1 MKARESEQS
10 ASERDQRP
18 AAQWWLTSFGQA
30 GQIETGARPRL
41 HLFGEP
47 GERLPAS
54 AQADSCEAIFDGVLY
69 NRTELRERVGLW
81 SAANDAEVVLRAY
94 RRWGEGVLQKIKGI
108 FALIVWD
115 GARDIFWCARDPLG
129 VYPLFYAD
137 VGRELLLS
145 TSIDA
150 LVRHP
155 RVSSAVNRAALAVH
169 LCHRWP
175 KMVEETY
182 FAAVKRVPPG
192 HVMRVDSAAGKVYR
206 YWDVAPPG
214 TAVKWIRED
223 ELERFDGL
231 MSQAVNR
238 CQDVGRPG
246 IYLSGG
252 LDSVSIATEA
262 VDYSREKG
270 LPIPWAL
277 SLIFPEPVCNEEA
290 VQRSVATD
298 LGLPQVLRRFDE
310 AVGPSGVLLSALEM
324 SRGWPSPLVHPF
336 NPAYFNLG
344 LEGKRRGCEVIL
356 TGNGGDEWL
365 ALSPF
370 YAADCLRTLDI
381 ANLCRLVGIIQRSYG
396 GSPLITMRRILWRY
410 GARPL
415 LRAAAISIL
424 RRVASDALR
433 AHRRRRIGQ
442 STPAWLAPDPSLQ
455 RELARRAE
463 ESIQESVPEPGSDG
477 FYLHDIRGFRESFVL
492 AMEFEQEFENGRR
505 MGMPVLQPFWDAELV
520 DFLFRT
526 PPHLLSQG
534 GRTKGLV
541 RHKLARRFP
550 KLGFERQKKVLMNTF
565 YRDILLVEGP
575 NAWRTTGGSPALAAL
590 GIVDASGLS
599 VTMAAIL
606 AGAQQQQLYRAW
618 DVLNLE
624 AWLQPRL

>member
-1 MKARESEQS
+1 MSARESEQS
-10 ASERDQRP
+10 ASLRP
-18 AAQWWLTSFGQA
+18 AVPWWLVSFGKK
-30 GQIETGARPRL
+30 IETGSRAQL
-41 HLFGEP
+41 HLFGDP
-47 GERLPAS
+47 DKKLPAS
-54 AQADSCEAIFDGVLY
+54 ARADSCEVIFDGALY
-69 NRTELRERVGLW
+69 NRAELRERVGPR
-81 SAANDAEVVLRAY
+81 STANDAEVVLSAF
-94 RRWGEGVLQKIKGI
+94 RRWGEGALQKIKGI

-115 GARDIFWCARDPLG
+115 GTRDTLWCARDPLG
-129 VYPLFYAD
+129 VYALFYAD
-137 VGRELLLS
+137 AGCELLLS

-150 LVRHP
+150 LIRHP
-155 RVSSAVNRAALAVH
+155 SVSNAVNRAALAAH

-175 KMVEETY
+175 KVEETY

-192 HVMRVDSAAGKVYR
+192 HVIRVDSAVEKVSR

-214 TAVKWIRED
+214 TAVKWIPDD

-238 CQDVGRPG
+238 CQEMGRPG

-262 VDYSREKG
+262 VDYSRAHG

-277 SLIFPEPVCNEEA
+277 SLVFPEPACNEEA

-298 LGLPQVLRRFDE
+298 LGLPQVLRRFND
-310 AVGPSGVLLSALEM
+310 ASGPSGVLPSALEM
-324 SRGWPSPLVHPF
+324 SRTWPSPLVHPF

-356 TGNGGDEWL
+356 TGSGGDEWL

-370 YAADCLRTLDI
+370 YAADCLRALDV
-381 ANLCRLVGIIQRSYG
+381 ANLCRLAGIMQRSYG
-396 GSPLITMRRILWRY
+396 GSPLMTMRRILWRW

-415 LRAAAISIL
+415 LRAAAIGIL
-424 RRVASDALR
+424 QRVAPDALR

-442 STPAWLAPDPSLQ
+442 ATPAWVAPDPSLQ
-455 RELARRAE
+455 RELSRRAE
-463 ESIQESVPEPGSDG
+463 ESIQASIDDPASDG
-477 FYLHDIRGFRESFVL
+477 FYVHDIRGFRDSFLL

-505 MGMPVLQPFWDAELV
+505 MGIPVLQPFWDADLV

-526 PPHLLSQG
+526 PPHLLSRG
-534 GRTKGLV
+534 GFTKGLV

-565 YRDILLVEGP
+565 YRDILLAEGP
-575 NAWRTTGGSPALAAL
+575 NAWQTNGGAPALAAL

-599 VTMAAIL
+599 DTMAAIF
-606 AGAQQQQLYRAW
+606 AGTQQSQLYRVW
-618 DVLNLE
+618 DVLDLE
-624 AWLQPRL
+624 AWLKPRG